1 MKITTL
7 AVLIFIC
14 YPCLLLAQPSISS
27 FSPVSGK
34 IGTAVT
40 ISGSGFSTTPSS
52 NIVYFGKVKATVTS
66 AASNSLTVTVPN
78 GATYQPITVNVSN
91 LIARSS
97 KPFLVSFGASEALSS
112 SAYSGHTTFTTASNP
127 IYMAEGDLDN
137 DGKTDVVTSNLGGNN
152 ISIFRN
158 TSTKGSI
165 GSSSFATKS
174 DISCSNQADAI
185 NIDDIDGDGKLDL
198 IVGIKNSNLISIFRN
213 TSSVG
218 SISFSSATSYSTGTE
233 PYFIAVND
241 FDGDGKQDIVTS
253 NRSSNN
259 ISIFQNASSSG
270 TISLNTAFTL
280 SAAGLPHGIVAEDID
295 MDGKPDISVTNY
307 NSKNIHILRNIHSS
321 GSLSS
326 SSFASSVTVSTGTA
340 NPMGLA
346 VKDIDMDGKNDLVCT
361 YQSSGQL
368 AIFRSTSSSG
378 SISFASASTF
388 TSGTTARSAYV
399 NDMNGDG
406 KPDIVCANIGSN
418 NMAVF
423 QNNSSSGSIS
433 LSSAYTFSTNSQP
446 HMALA
451 IDVDGDTK
459 PEIVSCNYGANTVS
473 VYRNS
478 VINTEPTTAPASLSL
493 SNMTGTTVDLSWTN
507 GNGSKRIVLVRQS
520 SAVNS
525 TPVDETDYTANAAFG
540 SGTQLG
546 SGNYVVFSG
555 SGSSVTITGLVTGQT
570 YHFAVFEYNGADA
583 TSNFFT
589 SSFGTANALLPV
601 EFIHFNAALKQQTVE
616 LNWATASEINNHFF
630 TIERSRDG
638 MEFSPVAVV
647 YSKAP
652 NGNSN
657 TILSYQT
664 FDYTPEEGV
673 TYYRIKQTDFDGT
686 FAYGKCVAVTRSS
699 QKAGDFV
706 ISPLPND
713 GSFTVTA
720 KQDLNTPLEITIYNL
735 TGQCVYQRTINGSS
749 SATFVVNA
757 TGYLA
762 AGTYLCRLTNQSV
775 SENFRLVVQ

>member
-1 MKITTL
+1 MKIIIL

-27 FSPVSGK
+27 FTPTSGK

-97 KPFLVSFGASEALSS
+97 KPFLVTFGASEALSS
-112 SAYSGHTTFTTASNP
+112 TAYSGHTTFTTGTNP
-127 IYMAEGDLDN
+127 IYCGEGDFDN
-137 DGKTDVVTSNLGGNN
+137 DGKIDVVTTNQNSSTV
-152 ISIFRN
+152 SIFRN
-158 TSTKGSI
+158 TATKGVI
-165 GSSSFATKS
+165 NSSSFATKVDLTCPNTTLCVS
-174 DISCSNQADAI
+174 VEDV
-185 NIDDIDGDGKLDL
+185 DGDGKLDIIANVWHYDL
-198 IVGIKNSNLISIFRN
+198 ITIFRN
-213 TSSVG
+213 TSSG
-218 SISFSSATSYSTGTE
+218 SISFDTGHSYQTGVV
-233 PYFIAVND
+233 PYFLSSND
-241 FDGDGKQDIVTS
+241 FNGDGKVDIVVSNWTS
-253 NRSSNN
+253 NTVSIYQNN
-259 ISIFQNASSSG
+259 STSG
-270 TISLNTAFTL
+270 TISL
-280 SAAGLPHGIVAEDID
+280 SAKFDISVGTVPHGVVAEDID

-326 SSFASSVTVSTGTA
+326 SSFATNVTVSTGTA

-346 VKDIDMDGKNDLVCT
+346 VKDIDLDGKNDLVCT

-388 TSGTTARSAYV
+388 SSGTTARSAYV

-418 NMAVF
+418 TMAVF

-459 PEIVSCNYGANTVS
+459 PEIVSCNYNANTIS

-478 VINTEPTTAPASLSL
+478 VINTEPTTAPTSLSL
-493 SNMTGTTVDLSWTN
+493 TNMTGTTVDLSWTN

-525 TPVDETDYTANAAFG
+525 TPVDETDYTAGTTFG

-546 SGNYVVFSG
+546 TGNYVVYSG
-555 SGSSVTITGLVTGQT
+555 SGSSVTITGLITGQT

-589 SSFGTANALLPV
+589 SSFGTTNALLPV
-601 EFIHFNAALKQQTVE
+601 EFVHFNAALKQQTVE
-616 LNWATASEINNHFF
+616 LN
-630 TIERSRDG
+630 
-638 MEFSPVAVV
+638 
-647 YSKAP
+647 
-652 NGNSN
+652 
-657 TILSYQT
+657 
-664 FDYTPEEGV
+664 
-673 TYYRIKQTDFDGT
+673 
-686 FAYGKCVAVTRSS
+686 
-699 QKAGDFV
+699 
-706 ISPLPND
+706 
-713 GSFTVTA
+713 
-720 KQDLNTPLEITIYNL
+720 
-735 TGQCVYQRTINGSS
+735 
-749 SATFVVNA
+749 
-757 TGYLA
+757 
-762 AGTYLCRLTNQSV
+762 
-775 SENFRLVVQ
+775 